1 MTTYADGFISLVQKY
16 LPANNSISEQ
26 YSRENGTA
34 LSAFDLTWSF
44 ASFVTMSERRAGYY
58 PASWN
63 TSAAALAPSTCQPS
77 SAQGTYVPAIAAG
90 APNGTQTCTV
100 DVLFRVNATTYF
112 GENIYITGNDS
123 TLGDWDTSNADPL
136 NPGNYTSER
145 PLWYVYLDLPA
156 DTTVSYSYV
165 RQESDG
171 SYLYE
176 TGNRTVTVPACKGTS
191 VTQED
196 AWVGPTGTPS
206 SR

>member
-1 MTTYADGFISLVQKY
+1 MTTYADGFVSLVQGY

-44 ASFVTMSERRAGYY
+44 ASFVTMSQRRAGYY

-63 TSAAALAPSTCQPS
+63 TSAAAPAPSICQAT
-77 SAQGTYVPAIAAG
+77 SAQGTYAPAIAAG
-90 APNGTQTCTV
+90 APNGTQSCTV
-100 DVLFRVNATTYF
+100 DVLFRVNASTYF
-112 GENIYITGNDS
+112 GENIYLTGNDS
-123 TLGDWDTSNADPL
+123 ALGDWDTSNADPL
-136 NPGNYTSER
+136 NPGNYTSKR

-156 DTTVSYSYV
+156 DSTISYSYV
-165 RQESDG
+165 RQESNG
-171 SYLYE
+171 NYLYE
-176 TGNRTVTVPACKGTS
+176 TGNRTVTVPACNSTS

-196 AWVGPTGTPS
+196 TWVGPTGTPS